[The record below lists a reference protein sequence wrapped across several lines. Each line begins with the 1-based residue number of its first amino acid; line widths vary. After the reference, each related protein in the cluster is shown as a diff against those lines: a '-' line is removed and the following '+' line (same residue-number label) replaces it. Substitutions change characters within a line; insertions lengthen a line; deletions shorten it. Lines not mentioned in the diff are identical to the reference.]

1 MADAQV
7 FALTEEIIV
16 SETVPVSSFFVEV
29 LALDQTFI
37 PFQELR
43 SAAAARQTLIQ
54 PPFARQVSNYVIE
67 VLAEVELEPMPQAK
81 VMGLTEEVVWSEI
94 PTPTVQNYV
103 VEVLA
108 TSALD
113 QEVSSFMVEV
123 LATSALDQ
131 EVSSFMVEVLGDDT
145 SPNSVASFI
154 VEVLADSTDPVNLT
168 QQTIT
173 WFFNDH

>member
-1 MADAQV
+1 MQNYV
-7 FALTEEIIV
+7 LEI
-16 SETVPVSSFFVEV
+16 

-43 SAAAARQTLIQ
+43 SAAAARQILIQ

-123 LATSALDQ
+123 L
-131 EVSSFMVEVLGDDT
+131 GDDT

-173 WFFNDH
+173 WFFIDH